1 MPGLS
6 GLDALP
12 SLQALAPGVPV
23 IMVSGTADA
32 NLARQSLERG
42 AFDYIVKPVE
52 MRRLRE
58 VLDLALVVREPNR
71 GDR

>member
-1 MPGLS
+1 
-6 GLDALP
+6 
-12 SLQALAPGVPV
+12 
-23 IMVSGTADA
+23 MVKGTADA

-58 VLDLALVVREPNR
+58 VLDHALVVRAQ
-71 GDR
+71 